1 MVISIRIFVLLLVA
15 CLHWTLAQGEDE
27 AVGRLDSSTQ
37 PVASLE
43 TSVPERW
50 ENNNTPDMAAGQG
63 ARGFD
68 VGKDPVG
75 DPGPAGVSGLADG
88 LVYRGTQTM
97 IVAEYMYRL

>member
-1 MVISIRIFVLLLVA
+1 MVISIRFLALFMFL

-43 TSVPERW
+43 TGAPERW
-50 ENNNTPDMAAGQG
+50 ENSTPALTGGQG
-63 ARGFD
+63 ARVIE
-68 VGKDPVG
+68 VGKDLVG
-75 DPGPAGVSGLADG
+75 DPGPAAVSDLPDG

-97 IVAEYMYRL
+97 MVAEYMYRL